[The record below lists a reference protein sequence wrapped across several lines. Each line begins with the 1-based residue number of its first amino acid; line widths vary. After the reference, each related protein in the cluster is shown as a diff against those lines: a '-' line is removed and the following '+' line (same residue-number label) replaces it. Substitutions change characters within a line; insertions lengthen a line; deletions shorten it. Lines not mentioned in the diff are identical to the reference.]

1 VPNNLPRDAV
11 AYYTTL
17 FLLFG
22 GKWLLLKRSAEKRFL
37 PSRYTGLGGRVEADE
52 LTDLRRSVLRELY
65 EETGLAE
72 ADLGHLTLRRL
83 LTHNRPGEPLTVTAP
98 PTSTSAQLQSQAQRE
113 AEALATQQRAQS
125 LADAAAAQ
133 ALEDY
138 QAAQRRAD
146 EAARAHQAEAAALRM
161 AEVRTEAS
169 RKALSRYLGS
179 VYRTGVGNR
188 RLSVL
193 NDLIDARDPQAL
205 FTGLSMASRV
215 GGNRNDQLAALR
227 DAQDLQSRAAQRA
240 EQAQEASEA
249 LATAA
254 ATAKAEADR
263 AVADQKARVAAAVV
277 ALATTQQR
285 AAAASAREQAL
296 AQAELIARS
305 RSAVLPIDALL
316 GAAVVRPEATCKGAS
331 TAGFPNGQIPIDV
344 LCPLWGTSGQILRA
358 DAAAAFNA
366 LSRKYAETF
375 RAPICVTDSYRDYPS
390 QVAVRAAKPT
400 LAAVPGTSNH
410 GWGVA
415 VDLCDGVQ
423 VFGSPQHEWLKQHA
437 MAYGW
442 FHPSWAQPGG
452 SKPEP
457 WHWEYAG

>member
-1 VPNNLPRDAV
+1 MGTALAV
-11 AYYTTL
+11 AMATGTL
-17 FLLFG
+17 TP
-22 GKWLLLKRSAEKRFL
+22 A
-37 PSRYTGLGGRVEADE
+37 
-52 LTDLRRSVLRELY
+52 
-65 EETGLAE
+65 
-72 ADLGHLTLRRL
+72 
-83 LTHNRPGEPLTVTAP
+83 TAAVP
-98 PTSTSAQLQSQAQRE
+98 DPAPTATAAQLQAQAQRA
-113 AEALATQQRAQS
+113 AEVLAAEQQAQQRA
-125 LADAAAAQ
+125 DASAAQ
-133 ALEDY
+133 ALEAY

-146 EAARAHQAEAAALRM
+146 EAARTAQVEAASLQA

-169 RKALSRYLGS
+169 KQALSRYLGS

-193 NDLIDARDPQAL
+193 SDLIDSEDPQAL
-205 FTGLSMASRV
+205 FSGLSMASRV

-227 DAQDLQSRAAQRA
+227 TAEDAQARAAERA
-240 EQAQEASEA
+240 EQAQQASTA
-249 LATAA
+249 AATAA
-254 ATAKAEADR
+254 ATAKAAADR
-263 AVADQKARVAAAVV
+263 AVAEQKARVAAA
-277 ALATTQQR
+277 AGTLATTQQQ
-285 AAAASAREQAL
+285 AADAAAREQAL
-296 AQAELIARS
+296 AQAEIIART
-305 RSAVLPIDALL
+305 RSAVPPVDALL
-316 GAAVVRPEATCKGAS
+316 GAAVARPEATCKGAS
-331 TAGFPNGQIPIDV
+331 TAGFANGQIPTDV

-358 DAAAAFNA
+358 DAAASFNA

-375 RAPICVTDSYRDYPS
+375 RAPICVTDSYRDYAS

-423 VFGSPQHEWLKQHA
+423 VFGSPQHEWLQQHA

-442 FHPSWAQPGG
+442 FHPSWAQAGG

>member
-1 VPNNLPRDAV
+1 MGWAWRSPLVGTALAVTVVSGTLTPAV
-11 AYYTTL
+11 ASTAVPDPAPTT
-17 FLLFG
+17 
-22 GKWLLLKRSAEKRFL
+22 A
-37 PSRYTGLGGRVEADE
+37 
-52 LTDLRRSVLRELY
+52 
-65 EETGLAE
+65 
-72 ADLGHLTLRRL
+72 
-83 LTHNRPGEPLTVTAP
+83 
-98 PTSTSAQLQSQAQRE
+98 AQLQSQAQRE
-113 AEALATQQRAQS
+113 AAALAAEQQAQL
-125 LADAAAAQ
+125 LADASAAQ
-133 ALEDY
+133 ALEAY

-146 EAARAHQAEAAALRM
+146 EAARTARVEAAALRV

-169 RKALSRYLGS
+169 REALSRYLGS

-193 NDLIDARDPQAL
+193 SDLIDSDDPQAL
-205 FTGLSMASRV
+205 FSGLSMASRV

-227 DAQDLQSRAAQRA
+227 TAEGVQERAAARA
-240 EQAQEASEA
+240 EQSQQASTA
-249 LATAA
+249 AATAA
-254 ATAKAEADR
+254 ATAKATADR
-263 AVADQKARVAAAVV
+263 AVADQKARVAAAAVT
-277 ALATTQQR
+277 LATTQQR
-285 AAAASAREQAL
+285 AADAAARENAL
-296 AQAELIARS
+296 AQAEVIART
-305 RSAVLPIDALL
+305 RSAVPPIDALL
-316 GAAVVRPEATCKGAS
+316 GAAVARPEATCKGAS
-331 TAGFPNGQIPIDV
+331 TAGFANGQIAVEV
-344 LCPLWGTSGQILRA
+344 LCPLWGTSGQVLRA
-358 DAAAAFNA
+358 DAAASFNA

-375 RAPICVTDSYRDYPS
+375 RAPICVTDSYRDYAS